1 MSEKTDIAGGVSV
14 LVDVPGQ
21 GIVRMPYRESLH
33 WAKLGR
39 VIREDAPEPAP
50 MAAAEP
56 LPEPVTVS
64 EPILHPVTAPPSP
77 IDHPV
82 TADPSPDPSPSPAPS
97 PDPSPVPTPARPA
110 FTADS
115 LLTADGADITADFE

>member
-1 MSEKTDIAGGVSV
+1 MLGGAMSEKTDIAGGVSV
-14 LVDVPGQ
+14 LVDMPGQ

-50 MAAAEP
+50 IAAAEP
-56 LPEPVTVS
+56 LPEPVTAS

-82 TADPSPDPSPSPAPS
+82 TVDPS

-115 LLTADGADITADFE
+115 LLTVDSADITADFE